1 MLLEVKDLDISYGDK
16 LTVTGASLELDKGEI
31 MSIVGESG
39 SGKTTVIRA
48 IMGCLPGAGRVS
60 RGSIIFDGKDV
71 LQNTPDEWR
80 KMYGSEMSMIFQ
92 DSGNMIN
99 PIRRIGQQFIDY
111 VQAHQPD
118 KSKDQAYKM
127 CCDMLTNVRLPNP
140 ENIMNSYPFE
150 LSGGMRQRVGI
161 AMAMIFSPKILLA
174 DEPTSALDVT
184 TPAHERTKLVLEI
197 NHLTKKFAVDGGKF
211 LTACNDINLRAYE
224 GRTLGIIGESGCGK
238 STLVRTLLRIH
249 PATSGEAIFEGH
261 DLMQSKGE
269 QLRQDRKNIQMVFQD
284 PTAAFNPKMLVKDIL
299 TEPLKNFGLIKNSEV
314 DAKAAELLEMVEL
327 PAEFKDR
334 YPHSMSGGQRQRLGI
349 ARALALEP
357 KIIVCDEATSAL
369 DVSVQEKICE
379 LLCRIQKE
387 KNITYLFIAHDLGLV
402 DLMCHQVA
410 VMYLGNVVEWLEHG
424 RIAEQCKHPYTKAL
438 MGAVFK
444 VDFKPGEKIEP
455 LEGEIPS
462 PLDLPPGCPFA
473 SRCEHCTEHCVQV
486 KPELKEVEHG
496 HWVAC
501 HLFD

>member
-60 RGSIIFDGKDV
+60 RGSIIFDGKNV

-174 DEPTSALDVT
+174 DEPTSALDVSVQRQVVQEMLKLRELFGT
-184 TPAHERTKLVLEI
+184 AIIIVTHDIGVVRAMADTVLVLK
-197 NHLTKKFAVDGGKF
+197 NGKTVEYKEAGKV
-211 LTACNDINLRAYE
+211 LND
-224 GRTLGIIGESGCGK
+224 
-238 STLVRTLLRIH
+238 
-249 PATSGEAIFEGH
+249 P
-261 DLMQSKGE
+261 
-269 QLRQDRKNIQMVFQD
+269 QD
-284 PTAAFNPKMLVKDIL
+284 
-299 TEPLKNFGLIKNSEV
+299 
-314 DAKAAELLEMVEL
+314 
-327 PAEFKDR
+327 
-334 YPHSMSGGQRQRLGI
+334 
-349 ARALALEP
+349 
-357 KIIVCDEATSAL
+357 
-369 DVSVQEKICE
+369 
-379 LLCRIQKE
+379 
-387 KNITYLFIAHDLGLV
+387 
-402 DLMCHQVA
+402 
-410 VMYLGNVVEWLEHG
+410 
-424 RIAEQCKHPYTKAL
+424 PYTKRLLA
-438 MGAVFK
+438 AVPRLK
-444 VDFKPGEKIEP
+444 RK
-455 LEGEIPS
+455 EIS
-462 PLDLPPGCPFA
+462 
-473 SRCEHCTEHCVQV
+473 
-486 KPELKEVEHG
+486 
-496 HWVAC
+496 
-501 HLFD
+501 

>member
-71 LQNTPDEWR
+71 LHNTPDEWR

-184 TPAHERTKLVLEI
+184 TQAQIIRQIVDIRDEYGVAVIMVTHNLGVASYASNKLMVMKGGHVVEYGKREDVIANPQDDYTKQLLR
-197 NHLTKKFAVDGGKF
+197 AVPVIGGK
-211 LTACNDINLRAYE
+211 TYYE
-224 GRTLGIIGESGCGK
+224 
-238 STLVRTLLRIH
+238 
-249 PATSGEAIFEGH
+249 
-261 DLMQSKGE
+261 Q
-269 QLRQDRKNIQMVFQD
+269 
-284 PTAAFNPKMLVKDIL
+284 
-299 TEPLKNFGLIKNSEV
+299 
-314 DAKAAELLEMVEL
+314 
-327 PAEFKDR
+327 
-334 YPHSMSGGQRQRLGI
+334 
-349 ARALALEP
+349 
-357 KIIVCDEATSAL
+357 
-369 DVSVQEKICE
+369 
-379 LLCRIQKE
+379 
-387 KNITYLFIAHDLGLV
+387 
-402 DLMCHQVA
+402 
-410 VMYLGNVVEWLEHG
+410 
-424 RIAEQCKHPYTKAL
+424 
-438 MGAVFK
+438 
-444 VDFKPGEKIEP
+444 
-455 LEGEIPS
+455 
-462 PLDLPPGCPFA
+462 
-473 SRCEHCTEHCVQV
+473 
-486 KPELKEVEHG
+486 
-496 HWVAC
+496 
-501 HLFD
+501 